1 MSFSMGLPW
10 SSGEER
16 MHQLLHV
23 PDQDNPTSSLLT
35 PQASFLL
42 QRAPLLAVG
51 TVDDHGRPWATIWG
65 GEPGFSQSLGSSIMG
80 TRTIVDRKN
89 DPVVQILIGD
99 RDDGEI
105 VKSEGPGRM
114 VAGLTIDLVTRKR
127 VKIYGRMV
135 AAALDAMEKSDDD
148 QGDADNSTSGQIQ
161 LVVRIEQSLG
171 NCPKYLNKKD
181 IRPSPVAS
189 ELLSRSANL
198 PIHAMKLL
206 QKSDLFFISS
216 ANADYDMDTN
226 HRGGPPGFVRVLRND
241 DGGAEL
247 VYPEYSGNRL
257 YQTLG
262 NLLTNPVAGVVFP
275 DFDSGAVLYVTGTTE
290 VVVGSAAAELLPRSN
305 LVVKIKIVEALY
317 VQKGLPFRGTTGDFS
332 PYNPNVRLLA
342 KESSINAGLKQ
353 TATNRATLVKKTQIT
368 ADIYRFRFTTTRPEP
383 YRAGQWVALDFSEE
397 LDIGY
402 SHMRDDDPQSLN
414 DDFIR
419 TFTIS
424 SHPGNLPSSEF
435 EITIRSVGRVTAFL
449 CRQNERSG
457 LEIPLRGIGGDF
469 AVKEDSNSLIPF
481 IAGGIGITPLLAQLP
496 DLPLDR
502 LRLFWSLRAGDL
514 TLALDALE
522 TYPRLH
528 SQTTLFVTGSI
539 NQGMEEKLTS
549 IGAKLEKRRIL
560 AEDLRTVDAETWY
573 FCTGSVLRKALLG
586 WLKGRTPVFED
597 FNF

>member
-10 SSGEER
+10 SSGEEQ
-16 MHQLLHV
+16 MHQLLRV
-23 PDQDNPTSSLLT
+23 PNQDNPTSSLLT

-51 TVDDHGRPWATIWG
+51 TVDDQGRPWTTVWG
-65 GEPGFSQSLGSSIMG
+65 GEPGFSQSLGSSIIG

-105 VKSEGPGRM
+105 VKSEGPGKM
-114 VAGLTIDLVTRKR
+114 VAGLTIDLAIRKR

-135 AAALDAMEKSDDD
+135 AAALDATEQSDDG
-148 QGDADNSTSGQIQ
+148 QGDAEKSTSGQIQ

-189 ELLSRSANL
+189 TLLSRSANL
-198 PIHAMKLL
+198 TTLAIKLL

-241 DGGAEL
+241 DDGAEL

-262 NLLTNPVAGVVFP
+262 NLLTNPVAGLVFP
-275 DFDSGAVLYVTGTTE
+275 DFDSGDVLYVTGTTE
-290 VVVGSAAAELLPRSN
+290 VVVGSAAAEILPRSN

-317 VQKGLPFRGTTGDFS
+317 VQKGLPFRGTTGEFS

-342 KESSINAGLKQ
+342 KESSLSTGLKA
-353 TATNRATLVKKTQIT
+353 TASNVATLVKKTQIT
-368 ADIYRFRFTTTRPEP
+368 GDIYRFRFTMSRPEP

-402 SHMRDDDPQSLN
+402 SHMRDDDPRSLN

-424 SHPGNLPSSEF
+424 SHPDALPAGDF
-435 EITIRSVGRVTAFL
+435 EVTLRSVGSATAFL

-469 AVKEDSNSLIPF
+469 VVKRDGNSVIPF
-481 IAGGIGITPLLAQLP
+481 VAGGIGITPLLAELP

-502 LRLFWSLRAGDL
+502 LRLFWSIRAGDL
-514 TLALDALE
+514 NLALDTLKS
-522 TYPRLH
+522 YPGLN
-528 SQTTLFVTGSI
+528 SQMTLFVTGNL
-539 NQGMEEKLTS
+539 NQEMENKLT
-549 IGAKLEKRRIL
+549 AVNARFEKRRML
-560 AEDLRTVDAETWY
+560 AEDLRALDVKTWY
-573 FCTGSVLRKALLG
+573 FCTGSVLQKALLG
-586 WLKGRTPVFED
+586 WLVGRTLVFED